1 VDVVVLTGGYTH
13 SMASGSLN
21 EDPGLFGPHSVLWR
35 VNRESAVTL
44 AGSCAILMQ
53 FAHPKVAAGVRDH
66 SRYQVDAAGRLRRT
80 MDLTLAI
87 VFGPRPEAMQA
98 VRAINSRHR
107 AVRGPGYSAMDPE
120 LLLWVHATLV
130 YSAIRGYRALVGP
143 LSDAEADQ
151 YYQDTKEIGVL
162 LGIPRVIYPARVDAF
177 DAYLHRMI
185 DSREVA
191 VGADARQMAEHV
203 LRPEFRGVPRM
214 AFAPLGVI
222 TAGLLPSVLRE
233 AYGLKW
239 GRAQRAAFAACR
251 MGLPHLVRIAPEPV
265 RWLPPARNAYR
276 RLRVA

>member
-1 VDVVVLTGGYTH
+1 
-13 SMASGSLN
+13 MASGSLN
-21 EDPGLFGPHSVLWR
+21 EDPGLFGPHSILWR

-44 AGSCAILMQ
+44 AGTCAVLMQ

-107 AVRGPGYSAMDPE
+107 TVRGPGYSAMDPE

-130 YSAIRGYRALVGP
+130 YSAIRGYRTLVGP
-143 LSDAEADQ
+143 LTDAEADQ

-162 LGIPRVIYPARVDAF
+162 LGIPRAMYPDRVDAF
-177 DAYLHRMI
+177 DGYLHRMI
-185 DSREVA
+185 DSHEVA
-191 VGADARQMAEHV
+191 VGADARRMADHV
-203 LRPEFRGVPRM
+203 LRPGFRGVPRL
-214 AFAPLGVI
+214 AFAPLTVI
-222 TAGLLPSVLRE
+222 TAGLLPPALRE
-233 AYGLKW
+233 GYGLKW

-251 MGLPHLVRIAPEPV
+251 LGLPRLVKIAPEPV
-265 RWLPPARNAYR
+265 RWLPPARDAYH

>member
-1 VDVVVLTGGYTH
+1 
-13 SMASGSLN
+13 MASGSLN

-222 TAGLLPSVLRE
+222 TAGLLPPVLRE

>member
-1 VDVVVLTGGYTH
+1 
-13 SMASGSLN
+13 MASGSLN
-21 EDPGLFGPHSVLWR
+21 EDPGLFGPHSILWR

-44 AGSCAILMQ
+44 AGTCAILMQ
-53 FAHPKVAAGVRDH
+53 FAHPRVAAGVRDH

-80 MDLTLAI
+80 LDLTLAI
-87 VFGPRPEAMQA
+87 VFGPRPAAMQA

-143 LSDAEADQ
+143 LTDAEADQ

-162 LGIPRVIYPARVDAF
+162 LGIPRAMYPARVEAL
-177 DAYLHRMI
+177 DAYVHEMI

-191 VGADARQMAEHV
+191 VGADARRMADLV
-203 LRPEFRGVPRM
+203 LRPQFRGVPRL
-214 AFAPLGVI
+214 AFAPLSII
-222 TAGLLPSVLRE
+222 TAGLLPTRLRE
-233 AYGLKW
+233 GYGLKW

-251 MGLPHLVRIAPEPV
+251 AGLPRLVAIAPGPV
-265 RWLPPARNAYR
+265 RLLPPARLAYR
-276 RLRVA
+276 RLKLVPA